1 MSDKNDRTTGNTK
14 YGASVARAT
23 GQAPAPTAGQAS
35 EGGEPNALMPKQAN
49 VMLFK
54 PSQTEI
60 DAMMNDASLEFAP
73 QVHKLEEGD
82 MIAGVL
88 EGEGPEAEFTQMDPV
103 TKEQVTRTV
112 KTWIIAAPDGGIRLS
127 LLSSVQLDKKLP
139 PFIGGMVKI
148 VRGKDIK
155 TNNGIFRVT
164 NYMVAGP
171 RQANGKPRSWTRP
184 HVIDATAL
192 DAAPSAGALPPGSAP
207 SAEQG
212 GEDAT
217 A

>member
-1 MSDKNDRTTGNTK
+1 MSEKNDKGTGATK
-14 YGASVARAT
+14 YGASVARAVT
-23 GQAPAPTAGQAS
+23 GQAQPTGAPAADGN
-35 EGGEPNALMPKQAN
+35 EPNALMPKQATA
-49 VMLFK
+49 MLFK
-54 PSQTEI
+54 PSKDEI
-60 DAMMNDASLEFAP
+60 DAMMSDPTLEFAP

-82 MIAGVL
+82 MIVGVL
-88 EGEGPEAEFTQMDPV
+88 EGEGPEAEFSQLDPV

-139 PFIGGMVKI
+139 PYIGGMVKI

-171 RQANGKPRSWTRP
+171 RQANGQPRSWVRP
-184 HVIDATAL
+184 HVIDTTST
-192 DAAPSAGALPPGSAP
+192 PSAGALTSGTGP
-207 SAEQG
+207 SADQG

>member
-1 MSDKNDRTTGNTK
+1 
-14 YGASVARAT
+14 
-23 GQAPAPTAGQAS
+23 
-35 EGGEPNALMPKQAN
+35 MPKQATA
-49 VMLFK
+49 MLYK
-54 PSQTEI
+54 PSQAEI
-60 DAMMNDASLEFAP
+60 DAMMGDASLEFAP

-82 MIAGVL
+82 MIIGVL

-139 PFIGGMVKI
+139 PFIGGMVKV
-148 VRGKDIK
+148 VRGKDMK

-171 RQANGKPRSWTRP
+171 KLPGGKSRSWVRP
-184 HVIDATAL
+184 HVIDATST
-192 DAAPSAGALPPGSAP
+192 DAGNAGALPPGAVP
-207 SAEQG
+207 SADQG
-212 GEDAT
+212 GEDAH